1 MNTELEGKTAIVTGG
16 GAGIGLATAK
26 MLAGEG
32 ANVVVVD
39 IDTSDVVL
47 PSGSPGALL
56 PLVADISEAS
66 AAAATVKAAMES
78 FGSIDVLVNNV
89 GIAPTREGFLSVSDE
104 EWSRV
109 LNLNF
114 MSAVRFCRAVIPQ
127 MIDQGGGSIVSLAS
141 DVARQPDNFFP
152 DYGVSKAAIAHLS
165 KVISIEFGPKG
176 IRSNAVAPG
185 PTRTTLWDRPGGF
198 ADYLAG
204 EYKMDRESAIEHF
217 AKVTRNLPLGR
228 IGLPEDV
235 AAVIT
240 FLASGAAR
248 QITGSVYCVDSGSMR
263 AI

>member
-1 MNTELEGKTAIVTGG
+1 MKTDLEGKTAIVTGG

-39 IDTSDVVL
+39 LDTKDVVL
-47 PSGSPGALL
+47 ADDSPGKVL
-56 PLVADISEAS
+56 PVVADLSDGSS
-66 AAAATVKAAMES
+66 AMTAVEAAMEN

-89 GIAPTREGFLSVSDE
+89 GIAPTREGFVSVTDE
-104 EWSRV
+104 EWNRV

-114 MSAVRFCRAVIPQ
+114 MTAVRFSRAVIPQ
-127 MIDQGGGSIVSLAS
+127 MIEQGRGSIVSLAS
-141 DVARQPDNFFP
+141 DVARQPDHFFP

-185 PTRTTLWDRPGGF
+185 PTRTSLWDRPGGF

-204 EYKMDRESAIEHF
+204 EYKMDRETAVEHF
-217 AKVTRNLPLGR
+217 AKVIRNLPMGR
-228 IGLPEDV
+228 IGQPEDV

-240 FLASGAAR
+240 FLSSGLAR

>member
-1 MNTELEGKTAIVTGG
+1 MKTGLEGKTAIVTGG
-16 GAGIGLATAK
+16 GAGIGLATSK
-26 MLAGEG
+26 MLAAEG

-39 IDTSDVVL
+39 IDVSEVVA
-47 PSGSPGALL
+47 PDGSLGALL
-56 PLVADISEAS
+56 PVVADLSEAS
-66 AAAATVKAAMES
+66 AAATAVEAAMGN

-89 GIAPTREGFLSVSDE
+89 GIAPTRDGFLSVTDE

-114 MSAVRFCRAVIPQ
+114 MTAVRFCRAVIPQ
-127 MIDQGGGSIVSLAS
+127 MIDQGNGSIVSLAS
-141 DVARQPDNFFP
+141 DVARQPDHFFP
-152 DYGVSKAAIAHLS
+152 DYGVSKAGIAHLS
-165 KVISIEFGPKG
+165 KVISIEFGPMG

-185 PTRTTLWDRPGGF
+185 PTRTSLWDRPGGF

-204 EYKMDRESAIEHF
+204 EYKMDRESAIDHF

-235 AAVIT
+235 AAVIV
-240 FLASGAAR
+240 FLSSGLAR